1 MKLNWDKNLMAE
13 ARDKLLEKENL
24 DEYDESLI
32 KSLVKFYDRNIDN
45 NVVVSKKQKFQ
56 SGLTKI

>member
-32 KSLVKFYDRNIDN
+32 KSL
-45 NVVVSKKQKFQ
+45 
-56 SGLTKI
+56 LTYSWFTHSFNRYPLLRLTFE